1 MTSLIITD
9 IDGTITGED
18 RAVHLKCVRYL
29 RELQKRGIPVGIA
42 TGNTLYYSRSA
53 ATLLGFEGPLI
64 AENGGVIAVDSED
77 ISTVPEEDI
86 KLIEEAYREL
96 RRRLGVRRT
105 EPPGLR
111 RTEVAL
117 YRDVPIEEIERVL
130 DRLGYSDR
138 IEVVDTG
145 FAYHLKSKRVDKGK
159 GLSVICERLGI
170 DPDDV
175 VAIGDGDN
183 DIPLLKAAGLGV
195 APANATENVKRIADV
210 VLGAENGEGVAT
222 FLRNLLEEVGT

>member
-1 MTSLIITD
+1 MVSLVITD
-9 IDGTITGED
+9 IDGTITGGD

-29 RELQKRGIPVGIA
+29 RELQKRGILVGIA

-64 AENGGVIAVDSED
+64 AENGGIVAVDDEE
-77 ISTVPEEDI
+77 ISTVPEEDVE
-86 KLIEEAYREL
+86 LIQEAYREL

-111 RTEVAL
+111 RTEVAI
-117 YRDVPIEEIERVL
+117 YRDVPVEEIERVL
-130 DRLGYSDR
+130 DGLGYSDR

-145 FAYHLKSKRVDKGK
+145 FAYHLKSKQVDKGK
-159 GLSVICERLGI
+159 GLLVICERLGI
-170 DPDDV
+170 DPNDV

-183 DIPLLKAAGLGV
+183 DAPLLKASGLGV

-210 VLGAENGEGVAT
+210 VLDAEDGDGVAT
-222 FLRNLLEEVGT
+222 FLRNLLEEVDA

>member
-1 MTSLIITD
+1 MVSLVITD
-9 IDGTITGED
+9 IDGTITGDD

-29 RELQKRGIPVGIA
+29 RELQKRGILVGIA

-64 AENGGVIAVDSED
+64 AENGGIVAVDDEE
-77 ISTVPEEDI
+77 ISTVPEEDVE
-86 KLIEEAYREL
+86 LIQEAYREL

-111 RTEVAL
+111 RTEVAI
-117 YRDVPIEEIERVL
+117 YRDVPVEEIERVL
-130 DRLGYSDR
+130 DGLGYSDR

-145 FAYHLKSKRVDKGK
+145 FAYHLKSKQVDKGK
-159 GLSVICERLGI
+159 GLLVICERLGI
-170 DPDDV
+170 DPNDV

-183 DIPLLKAAGLGV
+183 DAPLLKASGLGV

-210 VLGAENGEGVAT
+210 VLDAEDGDGVAT
-222 FLRNLLEEVGT
+222 FLRNLLEEVDA

>member
-1 MTSLIITD
+1 MVSLVITD
-9 IDGTITGED
+9 IDGTITGDD

-29 RELQKRGIPVGIA
+29 RELQKRGILVGIA

-64 AENGGVIAVDSED
+64 AENGGIVAVDDEE
-77 ISTVPEEDI
+77 ISTVPEEDVE
-86 KLIEEAYREL
+86 LIQEAYREL

-111 RTEVAL
+111 RTEVAI
-117 YRDVPIEEIERVL
+117 YRDVPVEEIERVL
-130 DRLGYSDR
+130 DGLGYSDR
-138 IEVVDTG
+138 VEVVDTG
-145 FAYHLKSKRVDKGK
+145 FAYHLKSKQVDKGK
-159 GLSVICERLGI
+159 GLLVICERLGI
-170 DPDDV
+170 DPNDV

-183 DIPLLKAAGLGV
+183 DAPLLKASGLGV

-210 VLGAENGEGVAT
+210 VLDAEDGDGVAT
-222 FLRNLLEEVGT
+222 FLRNLLEEVDA